1 MCPGRTSQEV
11 GKEHSAEA
19 RVEWARE
26 GGESNQYWSAIG
38 PVLVDAAT
46 STTSFS
52 LLGEQRAASVA
63 IDLCDS
69 ILSSTARAS

>member
-1 MCPGRTSQEV
+1 MGSGVFFFTALVEV
-11 GKEHSAEA
+11 KNE
-19 RVEWARE
+19 
-26 GGESNQYWSAIG
+26 

-63 IDLCDS
+63 IGLCDS
-69 ILSSTARAS
+69 GLSSAAKAS